1 MPDSGKNAIKT
12 HAGNGSEVDFEIT
25 FGYSERDDI
34 TVTVAGVTQLRPA
47 AWDFKALVPP
57 GASTH
62 ITFVS
67 APVNLAVIVIT
78 RSTDHPAPN
87 VTFTDGAPI
96 QASNLADVSNQVR
109 YYIEEVEDLT

>member
-12 HAGNGSEVDFEIT
+12 HAGTGSEVDFEIT

-34 TVTVAGVTQLRPA
+34 TVTVAGVTMTRPTE
-47 AWDFKALVPP
+47 WDFKALDPP

-67 APVNLAVIVIT
+67 APASLAVITIT
-78 RSTDHPAPN
+78 RSTDHPTPN

-96 QASNLADVSNQVR
+96 QAGNLSDVSNQVR